1 MKRSSPTAA
10 LAVLL
15 AAAPLVAQQQ
25 MPLGTPTQKLRVAVL
40 DLSGSALKMQSTT
53 TMQPGVMPGGPAPGG
68 YPPQG
73 GGPYPGQPAVRQTT
87 VTIAIPPPTEFARG
101 LTEALTTV
109 LVRTGRFVV
118 LERAAMQAVQAEQQI
133 GASGAVTKET
143 AAQTGALLGAQ
154 VLITGDITGFT
165 YERSGA
171 GGALT
176 NLVKGLSIAAER
188 VTAEVILDLRLID
201 ASTGEVLMSHK
212 GVGKASQ
219 TGLAADLIKDEKNYS
234 GSATLTTPL
243 GQASRQALQNAVAG
257 ILLGM
262 PNVRWGGRIV
272 DVREG
277 VIYLNAGQDQ
287 GVRVGMQLDVY
298 EVQPALVDPE
308 TGKNLGAP
316 DKLIGSVTITQV
328 LEKFSTAKMVSGE
341 GFSRGN
347 IVRLKAGSPPS
358 P

>member
-1 MKRSSPTAA
+1 MTRGGWLLLSALLWPASGAA
-10 LAVLL
+10 QEV
-15 AAAPLVAQQQ
+15 
-25 MPLGTPTQKLRVAVL
+25 LGTPTQKLRVAVM

-53 TMQPGVMPGGPAPGG
+53 TIMPTGQPQQGYPQPGATKE
-68 YPPQG
+68 
-73 GGPYPGQPAVRQTT
+73 TT
-87 VTIAIPPPTEFARG
+87 VSVAIPPPAEFARG

-118 LERAAMQAVQAEQQI
+118 LERAAMQQVQAEQQI

-154 VLITGDITGFT
+154 VMITGDITGFT
-165 YERSGA
+165 HSRSGI

-176 NLVKGLSIAAER
+176 NIIKGLSVASER
-188 VTAEVILDLRLID
+188 VTAEVIIDLRLID
-201 ASTGEVLMSHK
+201 ASTGEVLMSYK

-219 TGLAADLIKDEKNYS
+219 TGIAADLIRDEKTYS
-234 GSATLTTPL
+234 GSVELTTPL
-243 GQASRQALQNAVAG
+243 GQASRQALQNSVAG
-257 ILLGM
+257 ILIGM
-262 PNVRWGGRIV
+262 PKVTWGGRVV

-277 VIYLNAGQDQ
+277 VVYLNAGADQ
-287 GVRVGMQLDVY
+287 GMRVGMQLDVY
-298 EVQPALVDPE
+298 EIQPSLVDPE

-316 DKLIGSVTITQV
+316 DRMIGSIVVNSV
-328 LEKFSTAKMVSGE
+328 LEKFSTAKVQGGE

-347 IVRLKAGSPPS
+347 IVRMKAGNAPP

>member
-1 MKRSSPTAA
+1 MKPILA
-10 LAVLL
+10 LCLL
-15 AAAPLVAQQQ
+15 LWSVPAAAQEST
-25 MPLGTPTQKLRVAVL
+25 LGTPTQRLRVAVM

-53 TMQPGVMPGGPAPGG
+53 SMMPGAGQPGM
-68 YPPQG
+68 PPQQQ
-73 GGPYPGQPAVRQTT
+73 PYGQPGATRQTT
-87 VTIAIPPPTEFARG
+87 VTVAIPPPAEFARG

-109 LVRTGRFVV
+109 LVKTGRFTV
-118 LERAAMQAVQAEQQI
+118 LERAAIQSVQQEQTI

-165 YERSGA
+165 YQKSGL

-176 NLVKGLSIAAER
+176 NIVKGLSVAAER
-188 VTAEVILDLRLID
+188 VTAEVIIDLRIID

-219 TGLAADLIKDEKNYS
+219 TGIAADLTKDEKNYS
-234 GSATLTTPL
+234 GSATLSTPL
-243 GQASRQALQNAVAG
+243 GQASRQALQNGVAG

-262 PNVRWGGRIV
+262 PKVRWGGRIV

-277 VIYLNAGQDQ
+277 VVYLNSGVDQ
-287 GVRVGMQLDVY
+287 GMRVGMELDVY

-308 TGKNLGAP
+308 TGRNLGAP
-316 DKLIGSVTITQV
+316 DKLIGTLVVTSV
-328 LEKFSTAKMVSGE
+328 LGKFSTARMAGGE

-347 IVRLKAGSPPS
+347 IVRMKAGNPP
-358 P
+358 PP

>member
-1 MKRSSPTAA
+1 MRPDRWPDLPSSRGAQLA
-10 LAVLL
+10 LLIVGVLGTTPL
-15 AAAPLVAQQQ
+15 AAQQAV
-25 MPLGTPTQKLRVAVL
+25 LGTPTQKLRVAVM
-40 DLSGSALKMQSTT
+40 DLSGSALKMQSNT
-53 TMQPGVMPGGPAPGG
+53 TMMPGQQQPG
-68 YPPQG
+68 YQPQG
-73 GGPYPGQPAVRQTT
+73 ATRQTT

-109 LVRTGRFVV
+109 LVKTGKFVV
-118 LERAAMQAVQAEQQI
+118 LERAAMQAVQQEQQI
-133 GASGAVTKET
+133 GASGAVTRET

-154 VLITGDITGFT
+154 VMITGDITGFT
-165 YERSGA
+165 HGRSGI

-176 NLVKGLSIAAER
+176 NIVKGLTVAMER
-188 VTAEVILDLRLID
+188 VTAEVIIDLRLID

-219 TGLAADLIKDEKNYS
+219 TGLAADLIKEEKSYS
-234 GSATLTTPL
+234 GSVELTTPL

-262 PNVRWGGRIV
+262 PKLTWGGRVV

-277 VIYLNAGQDQ
+277 VVYLNAGADQ
-287 GVRVGMQLDVY
+287 GIRNGMELDVF
-298 EVQPALVDPE
+298 EIQPSLVDPE

-316 DKLIGSVTITQV
+316 DRMIGSIVVNSV
-328 LEKFSTAKMVSGE
+328 LEKFSTAKIVSGD

-347 IVRLKAGSPPS
+347 IVRLKVRRPAP
-358 P
+358 

>member
-1 MKRSSPTAA
+1 MTNGRWLDRHCLGRAQLA
-10 LAVLL
+10 LLIVGVFATTPL
-15 AAAPLVAQQQ
+15 AAQQAV
-25 MPLGTPTQKLRVAVL
+25 LGTPTQKLRVAVM
-40 DLSGSALKMQSTT
+40 DLSGSALKMQSNT
-53 TMQPGVMPGGPAPGG
+53 TMMPGQQQPG
-68 YPPQG
+68 YQPQG
-73 GGPYPGQPAVRQTT
+73 ATRQTT

-109 LVRTGRFVV
+109 LVKTGKFVV
-118 LERAAMQAVQAEQQI
+118 LERAAMQAVQQEQQI
-133 GASGAVTKET
+133 GASGAVTRET

-154 VLITGDITGFT
+154 VMITGDITGFT
-165 YERSGA
+165 HNRSGI

-176 NLVKGLSIAAER
+176 NIVKGLTVAMER
-188 VTAEVILDLRLID
+188 VTAEVIIDLRLID

-219 TGLAADLIKDEKNYS
+219 TGLAADLIKEEKSYS
-234 GSATLTTPL
+234 GSVALTTPL

-262 PNVRWGGRIV
+262 PKLTWGGRVV

-277 VIYLNAGQDQ
+277 VVYLNAGADQ
-287 GVRVGMQLDVY
+287 GIRNGMELDVF
-298 EVQPALVDPE
+298 EIQPSLVDPE

-316 DKLIGSVTITQV
+316 DRMIGSIVVNLV
-328 LEKFSTAKMVSGE
+328 LEKFSTAKIVTGE

-347 IVRLKAGSPPS
+347 IVRLKARTPAP
-358 P
+358 

>member
-1 MKRSSPTAA
+1 MRQAIGLGIMLWTAP
-10 LAVLL
+10 L
-15 AAAPLVAQQQ
+15 AAQQAV
-25 MPLGTPTQKLRVAVL
+25 LGTPTQKLRVAVM

-53 TMQPGVMPGGPAPGG
+53 TMMPGGQ
-68 YPPQG
+68 PQG
-73 GGPYPGQPAVRQTT
+73 QPQYGAPATRQTT
-87 VTIAIPPPTEFARG
+87 VTIAIPPPAEFARG

-109 LVRTGRFVV
+109 LVKTGRFTV
-118 LERAAMQAVQAEQQI
+118 LERAAMQSVQQEQQI

-165 YERSGA
+165 YEKSGL

-176 NLVKGLSIAAER
+176 NIVKGLSVAAER
-188 VTAEVILDLRLID
+188 VTAEVIIDLRIID

-219 TGLAADLIKDEKNYS
+219 TGLAADLTKEEKNYS
-234 GSATLTTPL
+234 GSAALTTPL
-243 GQASRQALQNAVAG
+243 GQASRQALQNGVAG

-262 PNVRWGGRIV
+262 PKVTWGGRVV

-277 VIYLNAGQDQ
+277 VVYLNSGAEQ
-287 GVRVGMQLDVY
+287 GMRVGMQLDVY

-308 TGKNLGAP
+308 TGRNLGAP
-316 DKLIGSVTITQV
+316 DKLIGNLVVTSV
-328 LEKFSTAKMVSGE
+328 LEKFSTARIAGGE

-347 IVRLKAGSPPS
+347 IVRMKAGNPP
-358 P
+358 PP

>member
-1 MKRSSPTAA
+1 MTRWGR
-10 LAVLL
+10 
-15 AAAPLVAQQQ
+15 AAAVAGLATGLCLTVAAGAAAQLPDGPAQR
-25 MPLGTPTQKLRVAVL
+25 LRVAVM

-53 TMQPGVMPGGPAPGG
+53 MMMPGVQPGM
-68 YPPQG
+68 QQQ
-73 GGPYPGQPAVRQTT
+73 PYGQPATKQTT

-109 LVRTGRFVV
+109 LVRTGRFTV
-118 LERAAMQAVQAEQQI
+118 LERAAMQSVQQEQQI

-143 AAQTGALLGAQ
+143 AARTGALLGAE

-165 YERSGA
+165 HNRSGI

-176 NLVKGLSIAAER
+176 NIVKGLTVASER
-188 VTAEVILDLRLID
+188 VTAEVTIDLRLIE
-201 ASTGEVLMSHK
+201 ASTGEVLMSYT

-219 TGLAADLIKDEKNYS
+219 TGVAADLIKDEKTYS
-234 GSATLTTPL
+234 GSVTLTTPL

-262 PNVRWGGRIV
+262 PAVRWGGRVV

-277 VIYLNAGQDQ
+277 VVYVNAGAEQ
-287 GVRVGMQLDVY
+287 GIRVGLELEVY
-298 EVQPALVDPE
+298 EVQPELVDPD
-308 TGKNLGAP
+308 TGKNLGSP
-316 DKLIGSVTITQV
+316 DRLIGSLVVATV
-328 LEKFSTAKMVSGE
+328 LEKFSTARAIRGE

-347 IVRLKAGSPPS
+347 IVRLKGKAPP

>member
-1 MKRSSPTAA
+1 MSRIG
-10 LAVLL
+10 LAVLAGL
-15 AAAPLVAQQQ
+15 IATTGAAQQ
-25 MPLGTPTQKLRVAVL
+25 PLGTPTQRLRVAVM

-53 TMQPGVMPGGPAPGG
+53 TMTPGVPGAAPGG
-68 YPPQG
+68 YPQG
-73 GGPYPGQPAVRQTT
+73 AAPGGYPGQPATRQTT

-109 LVRTGRFVV
+109 LVRTGRFTV
-118 LERAAMQAVQAEQQI
+118 LERAAIQSVQQEQQI

-143 AAQTGALLGAQ
+143 AARTGALLGAE

-165 YERSGA
+165 YERSGL

-176 NLVKGLSIAAER
+176 NIVKGLSVAAER

-201 ASTGEVLMSHK
+201 ASTGEVLMSYK

-219 TGLAADLIKDEKNYS
+219 TGLAADLIKDERNYS

-243 GQASRQALQNAVAG
+243 GQASRQALQNSVAG
-257 ILLGM
+257 LLLGM
-262 PNVRWGGRIV
+262 PRVRWGGRIV

-277 VIYLNAGQDQ
+277 VVYLNAGLDQ
-287 GVRVGMQLDVY
+287 GMRVGMELDVY
-298 EVQPALVDPE
+298 EIQPALVDPE
-308 TGKNLGAP
+308 TGKSLGAP
-316 DKLIGSVTITQV
+316 DKLIGSVAVTQV
-328 LEKFSTAKMVSGE
+328 LEKFSTAKVLNGE

-347 IVRLKAGSPPS
+347 IVRMKAGNPP
-358 P
+358 PP

>member
-1 MKRSSPTAA
+1 MNRLFA
-10 LAVLL
+10 LGLL
-15 AAAPLVAQQQ
+15 AWAGPAAAQD
-25 MPLGTPTQKLRVAVL
+25 PVLGTPTQKLRVAVM
-40 DLSGSALKMQSTT
+40 DLSGSALKMQSMT
-53 TMQPGVMPGGPAPGG
+53 TMMPGAPGG
-68 YPPQG
+68 QPGYPQAQPG
-73 GGPYPGQPAVRQTT
+73 YGQPATKQTT
-87 VTIAIPPPTEFARG
+87 VTIAIPPPAEFARG

-109 LVRTGRFVV
+109 LVKTGKFTV
-118 LERAAMQAVQAEQQI
+118 LERAAMASVQQEQQI
-133 GASGAVTKET
+133 GASGAVTRET

-165 YERSGA
+165 YEQSGL

-176 NLVKGLSIAAER
+176 NIVKGLSVAAQR
-188 VTAEVILDLRLID
+188 VTAEVIIDLRLID

-234 GSATLTTPL
+234 ASATLTTPL
-243 GQASRQALQNAVAG
+243 GQASRQALQNGVAG

-262 PNVRWGGRIV
+262 PKVKWGGRVV

-277 VIYLNAGQDQ
+277 VVYLNSGADQ
-287 GVRVGMQLDVY
+287 GMRVGMALDVY
-298 EVQPALVDPE
+298 EIQPALVDPE

-316 DKLIGSVTITQV
+316 DKMIGTLVVTSV
-328 LEKFSTAKMVSGE
+328 LEKFSTARMASGE

-347 IVRLKAGSPPS
+347 IVRLKAGNPP
-358 P
+358 PP

>member
-1 MKRSSPTAA
+1 MRP
-10 LAVLL
+10 LVLL
-15 AAAPLVAQQQ
+15 LGLAFAAPPGTAQQ
-25 MPLGTPTQKLRVAVL
+25 PLGTPTQKLRVAVM

-53 TMQPGVMPGGPAPGG
+53 AMMPGAPGAG
-68 YPPQG
+68 PQYQ
-73 GGPYPGQPAVRQTT
+73 PQPAYGQQPTTQQTT
-87 VTIAIPPPTEFARG
+87 VTVAIPPPAEFARG

-109 LVRTGRFVV
+109 LVKTGRFTV
-118 LERAAMQAVQAEQQI
+118 LERAAMQSVQQEQQI

-143 AAQTGALLGAQ
+143 AAQTGALLGAE

-165 YERSGA
+165 YQKSGL

-176 NLVKGLSIAAER
+176 NIVKGLSVAAER
-188 VTAEVILDLRLID
+188 VTAEVIIDLRLIN
-201 ASTGEVLMSHK
+201 ASTGEVLMSNK

-234 GSATLTTPL
+234 GSATLSTPL
-243 GQASRQALQNAVAG
+243 GMASRQALQNAVAG
-257 ILLGM
+257 LLIGM
-262 PNVRWGGRIV
+262 PKVRWGGRVV

-277 VIYLNAGQDQ
+277 IVYLNAGADQ
-287 GVRVGMQLDVY
+287 GMRVGMALDVY

-316 DKLIGSVTITQV
+316 DKLIGSLVVTSV
-328 LEKFSTAKMVSGE
+328 LEKFSTARIVDGE

-347 IVRLKAGSPPS
+347 IVRMKAGNPP
-358 P
+358 PP